1 MIVLHRIFEMT
12 EQRTSSQYKYINDH
26 TQFYF
31 YVGVPDVIDVFQD
44 SNGAKMFSLILWF
57 QNSDLF

>member
-1 MIVLHRIFEMT
+1 MIVLYRIFEMT

-31 YVGVPDVIDVFQD
+31 WVGLPDVTDVFQD
-44 SNGAKMFSLILWF
+44 SNGAKMFSPILW
-57 QNSDLF
+57 L